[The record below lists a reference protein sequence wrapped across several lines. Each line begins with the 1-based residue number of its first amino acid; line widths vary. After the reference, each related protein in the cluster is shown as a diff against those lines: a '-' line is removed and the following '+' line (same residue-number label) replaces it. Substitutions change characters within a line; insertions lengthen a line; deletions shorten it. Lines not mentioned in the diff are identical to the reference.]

1 MTQNPGVFETATTV
15 ASCRR
20 PVFFCRPLR
29 SGLSAC
35 FLVVFLCSFRV
46 QFLVA
51 EQNQCTQAKS
61 VLQLDAKDN
70 TTVTFSC
77 GSGVGHLYPPP
88 PGNSGG
94 KKVCET
100 SACTDAVDV
109 TLTGVKWNPN
119 SNGGSITT
127 ASVPQASTIYVKCT
141 STPTQ
146 QETVT
151 HDARGP
157 GPQGTEEKNCTVQ
170 ISIWGPPKQGSAD
183 YPEPSKFASNS
194 LRPQLFTIRLN
205 CKRGCDFA
213 IELPYTVLVFA
224 VFLLVVFCPGTCKDG
239 DTLNLQITSANQSVT
254 FACGANQNLTPQLFD
269 KVCETDTCD
278 SQALLAHTLSGASM
292 VQHASQKGKTDT
304 SAYTLTVPNL
314 PDQAK
319 TLYYKCAGT
328 AKQGSKTTECKI
340 AIAVAK
346 AEAGDG
352 SSGPSSETTT
362 IPPEASGSS
371 AGKWSTTRIAS
382 LFSLPLL
389 LTNMM

>member
-1 MTQNPGVFETATTV
+1 MI
-15 ASCRR
+15 
-20 PVFFCRPLR
+20 
-29 SGLSAC
+29 
-35 FLVVFLCSFRV
+35 FLCSFRV
-46 QFLVA
+46 QLSVA
-51 EQNQCTQAKS
+51 EKNECTLQKS
-61 VLQLDAKDN
+61 VLQLDAKGN
-70 TTVTFSC
+70 SPVTFSC
-77 GSGVGHLYPPP
+77 ASGVGHLYPPP
-88 PGNSGG
+88 PGNSGA

-100 SACTDAVDV
+100 SDCTNAVEA
-109 TLTGVKWNPN
+109 TLTGVEWQP
-119 SNGGSITT
+119 SASGGSITAT
-127 ASVPQASTIYVKCT
+127 SVPQASTIYVKCT
-141 STPTQ
+141 STQ

-151 HDARGP
+151 HDVRGP
-157 GPQGTEEKNCTVQ
+157 VPKDPEEKNCTVQ
-170 ISIWGPPKQGSAD
+170 ISIWGPPKEELTD
-183 YPEPSKFASNS
+183 YPEPSKFPSNS
-194 LRPQLFTIRLN
+194 LRPKVFTIHLN
-205 CKRGCDFA
+205 CSSRNSWFQFFVCGFVLHRPMTNMFSFRDREWSPIERGCDFA

-328 AKQGSKTTECKI
+328 TNQGGKVTECKI
-340 AIAVAK
+340 AIAVAQ

-371 AGKWSTTRIAS
+371 AGKWSMTRIAS